1 MARRRG
7 PTHRRSPFRHH
18 RFWTHLVLIV
28 ACVLVAF
35 PVLFALVKA
44 TQTRA
49 AVLSPSLMPGDQ
61 LLVNLRQVWATA
73 DLGLYM
79 RNSLIVATA
88 VTVGKTVLS
97 LLGGMALVFFRFP
110 GHRVVFAFILVT
122 LMMPTEVLIVPLFD
136 LVSLRPPESWAAFW
150 AWLSDPRAVFLQPLE
165 FGFGWASSYWALIV
179 PFLASATGT
188 FLFRQ
193 HFRAIP
199 TSLADAARIDGAT
212 PWQFL
217 TRVLVPMSGNTI
229 GALAVIQFVYVWD
242 QYLWPRVVIRRD
254 ELQMVQVGLNMI
266 IGAGEGVEWGWVM
279 AGAIATLVPPMLVFM
294 ALQERFT
301 RGFALSDSK

>member
-1 MARRRG
+1 MARTRAWRPSG
-7 PTHRRSPFRHH
+7 
-18 RFWTHLVLIV
+18 RFWSHVVLIV
-28 ACVLVAF
+28 ACVVVTF
-35 PVLFALVKA
+35 PVIFALIKA
-44 TQTRA
+44 TQTRS

-61 LLVNLRQVWATA
+61 FFVNLRQVWATA
-73 DLGLYM
+73 DLGLFM

-88 VTVGKTVLS
+88 VTVGKTILS
-97 LLGGMALVFFRFP
+97 LFGGMALVFFRFP
-110 GHRVVFAFILVT
+110 GHKFIFGFVLLT

-136 LVSLRPPESWAAFW
+136 LVSLRPPASWEVFW
-150 AWLSDPRAVFLQPLE
+150 AWISDPGQVFLRPLD
-165 FGFGWASSYWALIV
+165 FGFGWSNSYLALIV

-217 TRVLVPMSGNTI
+217 SRVLVPMSGNTI

-242 QYLWPRVVIRRD
+242 QYLWPRVVIRRE
-254 ELQMVQVGLNMI
+254 ELQVVQVGLNMI

-279 AGAIATLVPPMLVFM
+279 TGAIVTLIPPMLIFLV
-294 ALQERFT
+294 LQERFT
-301 RGFALSDSK
+301 RGFALTDAK